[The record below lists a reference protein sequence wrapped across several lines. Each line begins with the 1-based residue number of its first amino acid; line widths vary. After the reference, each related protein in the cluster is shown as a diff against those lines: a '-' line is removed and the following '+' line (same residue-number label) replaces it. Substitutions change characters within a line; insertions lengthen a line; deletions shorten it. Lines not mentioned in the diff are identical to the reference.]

1 MKSII
6 EMIVTQKSIRQNKL
20 KLNNLCFQIKESV
33 KSYCQEDKVKYLK
46 GADSLPQ
53 SLMIK

>member
-6 EMIVTQKSIRQNKL
+6 EMIVTQKSIRRNKP
-20 KLNNLCFQIKESV
+20 KLNNLCFQIKEFV
-33 KSYCQEDKVKYLK
+33 KSYCQEDKGKYLK
-46 GADSLPQ
+46 EADLLPQ